1 MNYTLMYSCVF
12 IRNMPKLKSR
22 ATLDSFEELEVGYGN
37 RNGVDKLE
45 IYQGQKDKI
54 KDRLHIK
61 DLKWTE
67 KQKKFINLA
76 LDDKTKIV
84 FISGPAGTSKTML
97 SVYCGLR
104 LLNSKKVSDMV
115 YVRSAVESS
124 DARLG
129 FLPGDADTKL
139 HYFNMP
145 FMDKLDELLSDSEVK
160 RLQKESRVSTYPIN
174 FSRGMSWNEKCL
186 ILDECQNSSLKEIVT
201 FLTRIGHC
209 SKIFICADP
218 MQTDLKNGN
227 RGGFKRLNSLFND
240 EESNENGIFS
250 FEFNEEDIVRSEIL
264 KYLVKR
270 INTLE

>member
-1 MNYTLMYSCVF
+1 
-12 IRNMPKLKSR
+12 MPKIKSR
-22 ATLDSFEELEVGYGN
+22 ATLESFDDLEVGYGG
-37 RNGVDKLE
+37 NGVNRLE
-45 IYQGQKDKI
+45 IYQSQKEKI
-54 KDRLHIK
+54 RDRLHIK

-67 KQKKFINLA
+67 KQKEFISLA
-76 LDDKTKIV
+76 LNEETKIV
-84 FISGPAGTSKTML
+84 FLSGPAGTSKTML

-104 LLNSKKVSDMV
+104 LLNSKKVSDIV

-139 HYFNMP
+139 HYFNLP
-145 FMDKLDELLSDSEVK
+145 FMDKLNELLSEAEVK
-160 RLQKESRVSTYPIN
+160 KLQKECRVSTYPIN

-201 FLTRIGHC
+201 FLTRIGHY

-218 MQTDLKNGN
+218 SQTDLKNGS
-227 RGGFKRLNSLFND
+227 RGGFKRLDNLFKD
-240 EESNENGIFS
+240 RTSNKNGIFS
-250 FEFNEEDIVRSEIL
+250 FEFDEEDIVRSKIL
-264 KYLVKR
+264 KYIIKR